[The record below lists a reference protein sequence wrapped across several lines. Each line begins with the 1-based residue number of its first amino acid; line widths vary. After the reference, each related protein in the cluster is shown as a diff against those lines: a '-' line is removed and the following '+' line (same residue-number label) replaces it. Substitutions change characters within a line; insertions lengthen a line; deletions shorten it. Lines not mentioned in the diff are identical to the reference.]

1 MLVYPHDAGFTAMFV
16 NSLVFT
22 ALSHSV
28 CLNHGSWSQGRVGSP
43 IFGSSLLSSERNI
56 HETSKRGNTR
66 RCPTPNAHP
75 LSLLSWRCLQWE
87 RPNALLEERERF
99 IKDWRDCALSVF
111 YWRLPAFLWASL
123 LQQHWYVRQESGDT
137 LRCIHFE
144 NSQSAPD
151 PYSFSKYEQFNI
163 LENTHYIK
171 RFDTTLTIV
180 FYGDA
185 ASSWL
190 TCPSLW
196 KQLNRQRLQNP
207 ITSICTVYQWTHYS
221 HFQS

>member
-1 MLVYPHDAGFTAMFV
+1 MLECYTVGTETAQSALPYFMLTVVSITIPLLHKLFIILGSFKSDSV
-16 NSLVFT
+16 HYACLSSWCRIYCNVWEFFGLYRS
-22 ALSHSV
+22 LSHSV
-28 CLNHGSWSQGRVGSP
+28 CLNHGSWSQGRVGRS

-111 YWRLPAFLWASL
+111 YWRLPAFLWACL

-151 PYSFSKYEQFNI
+151 PYSFSK
-163 LENTHYIK
+163 
-171 RFDTTLTIV
+171 
-180 FYGDA
+180 
-185 ASSWL
+185 
-190 TCPSLW
+190 
-196 KQLNRQRLQNP
+196 
-207 ITSICTVYQWTHYS
+207 
-221 HFQS
+221 

>member
-1 MLVYPHDAGFTAMFV
+1 MLECYTVGTETAQSALPYFMLTVVSITIPLLHKLFIILGSFKSDSV
-16 NSLVFT
+16 HYAYLSSWCRIYCDVWEFFGLYRS
-22 ALSHSV
+22 LSHSV
-28 CLNHGSWSQGRVGSP
+28 CLNHGSWSQGRVGRS

-66 RCPTPNAHP
+66 RCPTPNAYP

-111 YWRLPAFLWASL
+111 YWRLPAFLWACL

-151 PYSFSKYEQFNI
+151 PYCFSK
-163 LENTHYIK
+163 
-171 RFDTTLTIV
+171 
-180 FYGDA
+180 
-185 ASSWL
+185 
-190 TCPSLW
+190 
-196 KQLNRQRLQNP
+196 
-207 ITSICTVYQWTHYS
+207 
-221 HFQS
+221 